1 MRLEIWTET
10 DQAAIFYYVALSVAL
25 GVRSGGARCAVRSVL
40 FGLAWRVRRRVTG
53 PVEHSGSKM
62 SYAATA
68 SFPASSF
75 VLEAR

>member
-1 MRLEIWTET
+1 MFEEEIWTET
-10 DQAAIFYYVALSVAL
+10 DQAAIFYVALRLRSFVAQRL
-25 GVRSGGARCAVRSVL
+25 RGGVSALSARCLQPVAARTV
-40 FGLAWRVRRRVTG
+40 GRVCRLHG
-53 PVEHSGSKM
+53 GKM